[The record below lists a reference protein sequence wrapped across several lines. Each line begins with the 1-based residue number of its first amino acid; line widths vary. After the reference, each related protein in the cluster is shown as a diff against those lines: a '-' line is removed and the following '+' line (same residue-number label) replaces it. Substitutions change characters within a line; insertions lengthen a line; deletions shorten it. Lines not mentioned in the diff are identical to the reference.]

1 MRPLRLLDLKRDFA
15 LVVRLALA
23 DFRHEG
29 RLSLCAVIGM
39 AAVLAPLLVLYG
51 LKFGIVSGMTA
62 QLASDPHAREL
73 RPLGQGSFDEP
84 WLAQL
89 ATHPE
94 TGWLE
99 PATRFLAAGISL
111 RNPARSE
118 GEPVNAE
125 LWPSHPGDPLAPGLI
140 AAPLPLERIV
150 LSQSAADKLKAAPGT
165 TLTGRIGR
173 HSRDGEAQAATVTL
187 TVAAVVP
194 AALIDRD
201 AALVAP
207 ALVLAAED
215 YREGLAVPALGW
227 PGEARPEQP
236 RRYARFRLFAR
247 DIHGVAALRDH
258 LAGLGVQVGTR
269 LAEIE
274 MIERIDRNLTTLF
287 LLVAG
292 LASAG
297 YFLSLAINLW
307 ATTRRKHRDLAVL
320 RLMGLSSG
328 AIALFPAVNA
338 LATAALG
345 LALAFGLYGGIAF
358 IINRLFTDGLA
369 AGQVVCRLAPDH
381 VLLAALVTLGF
392 SLVAALAAG
401 FEAARVAPSQGLRD
415 E

>member
-29 RLSLCAVIGM
+29 RLSLCAIIGM

-125 LWPSHPGDPLAPGLI
+125 LWPTHPGDPLAPGLI

-150 LSQSAADKLKAAPGT
+150 LSQSAAEVMTANPK
-165 TLTGRIGR
+165 
-173 HSRDGEAQAATVTL
+173 TVPPNL
-187 TVAAVVP
+187 
-194 AALIDRD
+194 
-201 AALVAP
+201 
-207 ALVLAAED
+207 LAAE
-215 YREGLAVPALGW
+215 
-227 PGEARPEQP
+227 
-236 RRYARFRLFAR
+236 
-247 DIHGVAALRDH
+247 ALRLMNTRTITSLFVVGDD
-258 LAGLGVQVGTR
+258 GRPVGVLHVHDCLR
-269 LAEIE
+269 
-274 MIERIDRNLTTLF
+274 
-287 LLVAG
+287 AG
-292 LASAG
+292 LA
-297 YFLSLAINLW
+297 
-307 ATTRRKHRDLAVL
+307 
-320 RLMGLSSG
+320 
-328 AIALFPAVNA
+328 
-338 LATAALG
+338 
-345 LALAFGLYGGIAF
+345 
-358 IINRLFTDGLA
+358 
-369 AGQVVCRLAPDH
+369 
-381 VLLAALVTLGF
+381 
-392 SLVAALAAG
+392 
-401 FEAARVAPSQGLRD
+401 
-415 E
+415 